1 MPSEQA
7 RLAIAAEAQR
17 TGIGTPAVNFHLRD
31 WGISRQRYWGTP
43 IPIVYC
49 DRCDPEHKGLPVPDE
64 QLPVVLPDIDV
75 REVLTGKGEPPLAKV
90 ASWVNTTCPKCHGPA
105 RREAETMDTFVD
117 SAWYWARYLTPHD
130 NHAPFARA
138 DADRWLPVDV
148 YVGGPEH
155 AVLHLLYF
163 RFWTKVM
170 AELGLCTA
178 TEPTQKLVTQGIVKG
193 RDGLKMSKSLGNVVS
208 PRDIIGR
215 FGADTARLFILFAAP
230 AEKDMDWSD
239 EQVEGQFRFLGRL
252 WRLFHSALQKVG
264 DVAAG
269 GHATGSALALRQ
281 RTHRTIARVT
291 QQLERLQFNTA
302 ISSLMELSNAATDFS
317 PQEDEGGRG
326 ALRECLEVL
335 AQLLSP
341 FAPHL
346 AEELW
351 AELQGQGELSLMPWP
366 HADPALVA
374 EDRYHIAVQVNGK
387 LRGEV
392 SVPASAAEEEIR
404 EAAAADP
411 KVAGWITGKTIKKVV
426 VIPKRL
432 VNFVVS

>member
-1 MPSEQA
+1 
-7 RLAIAAEAQR
+7 
-17 TGIGTPAVNFHLRD
+17 
-31 WGISRQRYWGTP
+31 
-43 IPIVYC
+43 
-49 DRCDPEHKGLPVPDE
+49 
-64 QLPVVLPDIDV
+64 
-75 REVLTGKGEPPLAKV
+75 
-90 ASWVNTTCPKCHGPA
+90 
-105 RREAETMDTFVD
+105 
-117 SAWYWARYLTPHD
+117 
-130 NHAPFARA
+130 
-138 DADRWLPVDV
+138 
-148 YVGGPEH
+148 
-155 AVLHLLYF
+155 
-163 RFWTKVM
+163 
-170 AELGLCTA
+170 
-178 TEPTQKLVTQGIVKG
+178 
-193 RDGLKMSKSLGNVVS
+193 
-208 PRDIIGR
+208 
-215 FGADTARLFILFAAP
+215 
-230 AEKDMDWSD
+230 MDWSD

-252 WRLFHSALQKVG
+252 WRLFHSALQKIG
-264 DVAAG
+264 DAAAG

-302 ISSLMELSNAATDFS
+302 ISSLMELSNAAADFS
-317 PQEDEGGRG
+317 PLEDEGGRG

-411 KVAGWITGKTIKKVV
+411 KVASWITGKTLKKVV